1 MKKFYIITEDDSIY
15 NISTRK
21 YDLDLED
28 RSFIAHNCI
37 DNKNPLTERI
47 PEIIIF
53 NIKYIEI
60 REV

>member
-1 MKKFYIITEDDSIY
+1 MKKFYIITEDDTIH

-21 YDLDLED
+21 FDLDLED
-28 RSFIAHNCI
+28 RSFIAYNCI

-60 REV
+60 REL

>member
-1 MKKFYIITEDDSIY
+1 MKKFYIITEDDTIH

-21 YDLDLED
+21 YDLDFEE
-28 RSFIAHNCI
+28 RMFVAHNCI
-37 DNKNPLTERI
+37 DNKNPLAERI

-60 REV
+60 RDI